1 MWKRHK
7 AAFLCSATVFLD
19 AAIYFSISVSF
30 AGIWFNYRDTPLLY
44 EDKLGQISSLLAI
57 NTPVAVFLLIH
68 GQCERPQLR
77 GALVAAASL
86 MTLIIQ
92 FLFRRAGDINN
103 ISSLCI
109 VWNASLN
116 QPFDNR
122 FIIKA
127 VWAGLIVIFFSTLLL
142 PRFFKDWDK
151 KRKEAIKRYGYQGRR
166 ASSRIIGN
174 LCPTL
179 GCIQCLLTPH
189 STVAISSLS
198 LHPPDPKSEDCG
210 YSSRSIWRLRLLL

>member
-92 FLFRRAGDINN
+92 FLFRRAGNIND
-103 ISSLCI
+103 ISSFCV

-127 VWAGLIVIFFSTLLL
+127 VWAGLVVIFFTTLLL
-142 PRFFKDWDK
+142 PKLFKNWEK
-151 KRKEAIKRYGYQGRR
+151 RRKEAIKRYGYQGKR
-166 ASSRIIGN
+166 ASSRIIGKCRSS
-174 LCPTL
+174 LRCVWRP
-179 GCIQCLLTPH
+179 LTSH

-198 LHPPDPKSEDCG
+198 LYSLDTKSEICR
-210 YSSRSIWRLRLLL
+210 YPSRGVWCLRLLL